1 MLLLNF
7 CEKKLQSEKL
17 WMIFEKLVR
26 RQDCKICAM
35 HVPWSHRVA
44 TPVQNPK
51 KFSCLSFENL
61 DDAKIVLIYPFF
73 VIPAL
78 FISLITIFS
87 YFFYF
92 SVQIKEPANESST
105 IRGHSIDRG
114 MHHSTYP
121 EERGLFFRGYR
132 NSSNIRCPQKI
143 VAPNFSCVLI
153 GYRGISTRPIFNFKP
168 FLKPFDLMYQTFS

>member
-1 MLLLNF
+1 MKKNCNLRNYGWFLKNWSDDKIAKFARCMSHDHIGWQPLFKTPKNSHACLLRTLTMP
-7 CEKKLQSEKL
+7 KLYWFIL
-17 WMIFEKLVR
+17 
-26 RQDCKICAM
+26 
-35 HVPWSHRVA
+35 
-44 TPVQNPK
+44 
-51 KFSCLSFENL
+51 
-61 DDAKIVLIYPFF
+61 FF

-78 FISLITIFS
+78 FISLSTIFS

-132 NSSNIRCPQKI
+132 KSSNIRCPQKI
-143 VAPNFSCVLI
+143 VAPNFSWFLI
-153 GYRGISTRPIFNFKP
+153 GCIGRPTRPFFKFKP
-168 FLKPFDLMYQTFS
+168 FLKPFDQGL